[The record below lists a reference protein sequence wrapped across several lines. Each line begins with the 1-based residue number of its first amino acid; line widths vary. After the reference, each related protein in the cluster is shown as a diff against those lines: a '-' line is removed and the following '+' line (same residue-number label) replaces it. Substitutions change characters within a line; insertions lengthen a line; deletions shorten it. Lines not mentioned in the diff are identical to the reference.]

1 MREATPQ
8 QTNMRINKYLAHC
21 GVASRRKS
29 EALILDGRISVNG
42 DIIRELSFTISDGDK
57 VRLDDSLIS
66 IPQNFEYYILHK
78 PKGYICTSSD
88 ELGRQNVTELIKT
101 SHRIYSVGRLDKDTT
116 GLILLTDDG
125 DLANKMLHP
134 RFRLERK
141 YYAYTKEELHAKDLE
156 KIKKGIFLARRER
169 VRADIKHVG
178 FDKGKYKWRVILR
191 EGKNREIRR
200 IFLKYN
206 QKVYNLH
213 RYAFG
218 GFTLKGI
225 DRSKSKQISKKEIL
239 QRLKIS

>member
-1 MREATPQ
+1 
-8 QTNMRINKYLAHC
+8 MRINKYLAHC
-21 GVASRRKS
+21 GVASRRKA
-29 EALILDGRISVNG
+29 EALILDGRITVNG
-42 DIIRELSFTISDGDK
+42 RIIRDLSVTISEGDK
-57 VRLDDSLIS
+57 VRLDESLVK

-78 PKGYICTSSD
+78 PKEYICTSKD
-88 ELGRQNVTELIKT
+88 ELGRKNVTDLIKT
-101 SHRIYSVGRLDKDTT
+101 NHRVYSVGRLDKETT
-116 GLILLTDDG
+116 GLIILTDDG

-134 RFRLERK
+134 RFKLERK
-141 YYAYTKEELHAKDLE
+141 YYAYTKEQLHAKDLE
-156 KIKKGIFLARRER
+156 KIKKGSFIGPRER
-169 VRADIKHVG
+169 VKADIKHVG

-225 DRSKSKQISKKEIL
+225 DRGKSKRISKKEIMT
-239 QRLKIS
+239 RLKIS

>member
-1 MREATPQ
+1 
-8 QTNMRINKYLAHC
+8 MRINKFLAHC
-21 GVASRRKS
+21 GVASRRKA
-29 EALILDGRISVNG
+29 EALILDGRITVNG
-42 DIIRELSFTISDGDK
+42 RIIRDLAVTISDGDK
-57 VRLDDSLIS
+57 VRLDESLVK

-78 PKGYICTSSD
+78 PKGYICTSKD
-88 ELGRQNVTELIKT
+88 ELGRMNVTDLIKT
-101 SHRIYSVGRLDKDTT
+101 NHRIYSVGRLDKDTT
-116 GLILLTDDG
+116 GLIIMTDDG

-134 RFRLERK
+134 RFKLERK
-141 YYAYTKEELHAKDLE
+141 YYAYTKEQLHAKDLE
-156 KIKKGIFLARRER
+156 KIKKGVFIGPRER
-169 VRADIKHVG
+169 VKADIKEVG

-225 DRSKSKQISKKEIL
+225 DRSKSKRISKKEIMT
-239 QRLKIS
+239 RLKIS

>member
-1 MREATPQ
+1 
-8 QTNMRINKYLAHC
+8 MRINKYLAHC

-29 EALILDGRISVNG
+29 EELILDGRISING
-42 DIIRELSFTISDGDK
+42 KLVMDLASIVQDGDK
-57 VRLDDSLIS
+57 VALDDNIIK

-78 PKGYICTSSD
+78 PKNYICTNKD
-88 ELGRQNVTELIKT
+88 ELGRKNVTDLIPSK
-101 SHRIYSVGRLDKDTT
+101 HRIYPVGRLDKDTT
-116 GLILLTDDG
+116 GLLILTDDG

-134 RFRLERK
+134 KFQIERK
-141 YYAYTKEELHAKDLE
+141 YYAYTKEELKEKDIQ

-169 VRADIKHVG
+169 VNADIKHVG
-178 FDKGKYKWRVILR
+178 FEKGKYKWRIILK

-206 QKVYNLH
+206 IKVYNLH

-225 DRSKSKQISKKEIL
+225 DKGKTKKINKKEIL
-239 QRLKIS
+239 DRLKFF

>member
-1 MREATPQ
+1 
-8 QTNMRINKYLAHC
+8 MRINKFLAHC
-21 GVASRRKS
+21 GVASRRKA
-29 EALILDGRISVNG
+29 EALILDGRITVNG
-42 DIIRELSFTISDGDK
+42 RIIRDLAVTISDGDK
-57 VRLDDSLIS
+57 VRLDESLVK

-78 PKGYICTSSD
+78 PKGYICTSKD
-88 ELGRQNVTELIKT
+88 ELGRMNVTDLIKT
-101 SHRIYSVGRLDKDTT
+101 NHRIYSVGRLDKDTT
-116 GLILLTDDG
+116 GLIIMTDDG

-134 RFRLERK
+134 RFKLERK
-141 YYAYTKEELHAKDLE
+141 YYAYTKEQLHAKDLE
-156 KIKKGIFLARRER
+156 KIKKGVFIGPRER
-169 VRADIKHVG
+169 VKADIKEVG

-225 DRSKSKQISKKEIL
+225 DRSKSKRISKKEIMP
-239 QRLKIS
+239 RLNIS

>member
-1 MREATPQ
+1 
-8 QTNMRINKYLAHC
+8 MRINKYLAHC
-21 GVASRRKS
+21 GVASRRKA
-29 EALILDGRISVNG
+29 EALILDGRITVNG
-42 DIIRELSFTISDGDK
+42 RIIRDLAVTISDGDK
-57 VRLDDSLIS
+57 VRLDESLVK

-78 PKGYICTSSD
+78 PKGYICTSKD
-88 ELGRQNVTELIKT
+88 ELGRMNVTDLIKT
-101 SHRIYSVGRLDKDTT
+101 NHRVYSVGRLDKDTT
-116 GLILLTDDG
+116 GLIIMTDDG

-134 RFRLERK
+134 RFKLERK
-141 YYAYTKEELHAKDLE
+141 YYAYTKEQLHAKDLD
-156 KIKKGIFLARRER
+156 KIKKGVFIGPRER
-169 VRADIKHVG
+169 VKADIKEVG

-225 DRSKSKQISKKEIL
+225 DRSKSKRISKKEIMT
-239 QRLKIS
+239 RLNIS

>member
-1 MREATPQ
+1 
-8 QTNMRINKYLAHC
+8 MRINKFLAHC
-21 GVASRRKS
+21 GVASRRKA
-29 EALILDGRISVNG
+29 EALILDGRITVNG
-42 DIIRELSFTISDGDK
+42 RIIRDLAVTILDGDK
-57 VRLDDSLIS
+57 VRLDESLVK

-78 PKGYICTSSD
+78 PKGYICTSKD
-88 ELGRQNVTELIKT
+88 ELGRMNVTDLIKT
-101 SHRIYSVGRLDKDTT
+101 NHRIYSVGRLDKDTT
-116 GLILLTDDG
+116 GLIIMTDDG

-134 RFRLERK
+134 RFKLERK
-141 YYAYTKEELHAKDLE
+141 YYAYTKEQLHAKDLE
-156 KIKKGIFLARRER
+156 KIKKGVFIGPRER
-169 VRADIKHVG
+169 VKADIKEVG

-225 DRSKSKQISKKEIL
+225 DRSKSKRISKKEIMT
-239 QRLKIS
+239 RLNIS

>member
-1 MREATPQ
+1 
-8 QTNMRINKYLAHC
+8 MRINKFLAHC
-21 GVASRRKS
+21 GVASRRKA
-29 EALILDGRISVNG
+29 EALILDGRITVNG
-42 DIIRELSFTISDGDK
+42 RIIRDLAVTISDGDK
-57 VRLDDSLIS
+57 VRLDESLVK

-78 PKGYICTSSD
+78 PKGYICTSKD
-88 ELGRQNVTELIKT
+88 ELGRMNVTDLIKT
-101 SHRIYSVGRLDKDTT
+101 NHRIYSVGRLDKDTT
-116 GLILLTDDG
+116 GLIIMTDDG

-134 RFRLERK
+134 RFKLERK
-141 YYAYTKEELHAKDLE
+141 YYAYTKEQFHAKDLE
-156 KIKKGIFLARRER
+156 KIKKGVFIGPRER
-169 VRADIKHVG
+169 VKADIKEVG

-225 DRSKSKQISKKEIL
+225 DRSKSKRISKKEIMT
-239 QRLKIS
+239 RLNIS